1 MCRVF
6 LVRGFFIVRG
16 VVDDNGLRIVQ
27 KASRKEGSRF
37 ICGKHDEIP
46 KFQVK
51 TSPLKRNP
59 SSSKL
64 LTWDLKCDML
74 TPRLSRRYLND
85 YIFIY
90 TPVKLT

>member
-1 MCRVF
+1 MFHDPLIRKETCSNGLSPEQREMCRVF

-16 VVDDNGLRIVQ
+16 VVDDNGLQIVQ

-51 TSPLKRNP
+51 KNLTLTFETEPLIFQAF
-59 SSSKL
+59 
-64 LTWDLKCDML
+64 DLGA
-74 TPRLSRRYLND
+74 
-85 YIFIY
+85 
-90 TPVKLT
+90 

>member
-1 MCRVF
+1 MCRVL

-37 ICGKHDEIP
+37 TCGKHDEIP

-51 TSPLKRNP
+51 KNLTLTFEKEPLIFQTFDLGAIVICWHLDFPGDYNWMIGIFT
-59 SSSKL
+59 L
-64 LTWDLKCDML
+64 L
-74 TPRLSRRYLND
+74 
-85 YIFIY
+85 
-90 TPVKLT
+90 